1 MKYPRWLLP
10 HLSSQFTGNKLPF
23 LLPIRAVTTN
33 HIPVRSLNSMATP
46 NMAPSPKVD
55 RFKQAMESLYGSFST
70 IEDPGNWTPPLK
82 SGGHRGRYLWTDAFG
97 VINLITMHKEY
108 MIAGPGT
115 PHDDRYLML
124 ARRLIETV
132 HDVLGRTRD
141 GRSRLPGAT
150 DTNPLGGGLR
160 IGKTDESGP
169 DCDGQYHH
177 YLTVWMF
184 ALNRMAKATGDIEY
198 NRQAVA
204 LARAIHPRFFVDRTA
219 KRPRMIWKMS
229 MDLSRPLVSSEG
241 NLDPIDGYVVFRLL
255 QALAK
260 EAGDEDVLA
269 EEIDDYRRVMQR
281 KGEHLVSQDPL
292 DLGMT
297 LWVAHWFAGR
307 EKWASNLSSRCFE
320 QMCESWPKPSL
331 LMNRAHHFRFVRSQ
345 FADHSLQT
353 TSSRSISTWRET
365 SSIA

>member
-1 MKYPRWLLP
+1 MMTSRRDCQIPTHNKHRPNSECGATRSMKYLRWL
-10 HLSSQFTGNKLPF
+10 SQPSRSQLIHKTRY
-23 LLPIRAVTTN
+23 LPIRALTTDYI
-33 HIPVRSLNSMATP
+33 HARSSNRMATP
-46 NMAPSPKVD
+46 IMSPSPKID
-55 RFKQAMESLYGSFST
+55 RFQQAMESIYGSFT
-70 IEDPGNWTPPLK
+70 DIEDPGNWTPPLK

-108 MIAGPGT
+108 NIAGPGS

-204 LARAIHPRFFVDRTA
+204 LARAIHPRFFVDRAA

-255 QALAK
+255 QASAK
-260 EAGDEDVLA
+260 EAGDGDVLT

-281 KGEHLVSQDPL
+281 KGEHFVSQDPL

-297 LWVAHWFAGR
+297 LWVAHWFSGR
-307 EKWASNLSSRCFE
+307 EKWALNLSNRCFD
-320 QMCESWPKPSL
+320 QMCESCRKPSL
-331 LMNRAHHFRFVRSQ
+331 LITPNT
-345 FADHSLQT
+345 SLLV
-353 TSSRSISTWRET
+353 
-365 SSIA
+365 